1 MEGNPEKDQK
11 EIQEKDKREIK
22 KGNPEKDEK
31 KSREESERNP
41 GKGNPGKRGAQWC
54 SVGGPAATEVSPR
67 RCNYYYE
74 TVPRQN
80 IADEAAASKYDTGTH

>member
-1 MEGNPEKDQK
+1 MDQK
-11 EIQEKDKREIK
+11 K
-22 KGNPEKDEK
+22 P
-31 KSREESERNP
+31 REESERNP
-41 GKGNPGKRGAQWC
+41 KIKGNSGKRGAHWC

>member
-1 MEGNPEKDQK
+1 MDQK
-11 EIQEKDKREIK
+11 K
-22 KGNPEKDEK
+22 P
-31 KSREESERNP
+31 REESERNP
-41 GKGNPGKRGAQWC
+41 KIKGNPGKRGAQWC